1 MENKTTS
8 DPKIGQENKDPQPK
22 KSWIERNLWMVAV
35 FIAIFLLR
43 MCNELSR

>member
-1 MENKTTS
+1 MKTRTTNDQNNGQDNKET
-8 DPKIGQENKDPQPK
+8 QPK
-22 KSWIERNLWMVAV
+22 KSWIERNLWLVAV

>member
-1 MENKTTS
+1 METKATKDQNNGQS
-8 DPKIGQENKDPQPK
+8 DRDPQPK
-22 KSWIERNLWMVAV
+22 KSWIERNLWLVAV

>member
-1 MENKTTS
+1 MGTKTTN
-8 DPKIGQENKDPQPK
+8 DQNNGQDNKEPKPK
-22 KSWIERNLWMVAV
+22 KSWIERNLWIVAV

>member
-1 MENKTTS
+1 METKATKDQNNGQS
-8 DPKIGQENKDPQPK
+8 DRDPQPK
-22 KSWIERNLWMVAV
+22 KSRIERKLWLVAV

>member
-1 MENKTTS
+1 MENKTISEPDT
-8 DPKIGQENKDPQPK
+8 GQENKDSKPK

-43 MCNELSR
+43 MYNELSR

>member
-1 MENKTTS
+1 MEIKTENEFVNGNDNK
-8 DPKIGQENKDPQPK
+8 EPQPK
-22 KSWIERNLWMVAV
+22 KSWIERNMWLVAV

>member
-1 MENKTTS
+1 METKTTNDQSNGQS
-8 DPKIGQENKDPQPK
+8 DRNPQPQ
-22 KSWIERNLWMVAV
+22 KSWIERNLWLVAV